1 MRAFRYFALLVFFLD
16 LPVPLYWFAIHPFG
30 RFWRGRIRA
39 AFWVAGL
46 GAWTFGGIFV
56 ALFWR
61 RLIGGGAPSIF
72 EALPGMALIATD
84 LFVLRRVTRELGQMT
99 LIGHSELTGKAELKT
114 DGIYARVRHPRY
126 TAMIAALAGACVL
139 AGTRFAWLTG
149 IVWLAL
155 VLTSIF
161 LEERELEQRFGASY
175 AEYARRVPRFV
186 PIGKS

>member
-1 MRAFRYFALLVFFLD
+1 MRAFRYFALLVFLLD

-46 GAWTFGGIFV
+46 GAWTCGGIFV
-56 ALFWR
+56 AFFWK
-61 RLIGGGAPSIF
+61 RLIGSGASSVP
-72 EALPGMALIATD
+72 EALLGIALVAADI
-84 LFVLRRVTRELGQMT
+84 FILRRVTRELGQMT
-99 LIGHSELTGKAELKT
+99 LVGHAELTRKMELKT

-126 TAMIAALAGACVL
+126 TAMIAAVAGACIL

-161 LEERELEQRFGASY
+161 LEEHELKQRFGAAY
-175 AEYARRVPRFV
+175 AEYAGRVPRFL
-186 PIGKS
+186 PIWRK